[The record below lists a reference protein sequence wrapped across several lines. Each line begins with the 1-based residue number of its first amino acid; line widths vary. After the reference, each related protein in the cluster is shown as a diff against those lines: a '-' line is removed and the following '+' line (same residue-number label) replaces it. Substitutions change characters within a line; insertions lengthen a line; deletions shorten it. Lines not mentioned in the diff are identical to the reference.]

1 MNHPIVRLASL
12 TLENIKNVKDND
24 VKAVISSNMS
34 IGVNVFFN
42 TLKKLTPI
50 LNDFD
55 IEIIEAHHNQKK
67 DAPSGTAMTAFEVI
81 ANELDR
87 DPEEVG
93 VYGRQGM
100 VGKRTKEEIG
110 LHAIRGGDIVGDH
123 TVMFIG
129 DGERIEFTHRAHTR
143 EVFIAGVIRAIRYI
157 PDAES
162 GIVSSMNDVLGLE

>member
-1 MNHPIVRLASL
+1 MRQLKNTEAAMGMECIKVVLIYEDYIETDVMDKIFLMPECDVENDGRYWLVTIGEMERLL
-12 TLENIKNVKDND
+12 FTFKNDKVNIKNVKDND

-81 ANELDR
+81 ANEHLKQER
-87 DPEEVG
+87 FEV
-93 VYGRQGM
+93 YESERN
-100 VGKRTKEEIG
+100 ES
-110 LHAIRGGDIVGDH
+110 IR
-123 TVMFIG
+123 
-129 DGERIEFTHRAHTR
+129 ELLRK
-143 EVFIAGVIRAIRYI
+143 
-157 PDAES
+157 
-162 GIVSSMNDVLGLE
+162 